1 MPIVFGERIKR
12 LLLVTRGRIQNMNIT
27 VIGSGKVGA
36 SAALNTCLRE
46 LGDVLLLDI
55 VKGLPQGE
63 ALDINH
69 QLSELGID
77 CEVTG
82 SNEYEDLKQSEI
94 IVLVAGV
101 GRKPGMTRMDLLT
114 TNANIIKDIATKISA
129 LASGAIVIVV
139 TNPVDPM
146 TYLALKILKEDK
158 KRVMGMGNLLDL
170 SRFKS
175 SIHETTGFSRSSISA
190 MVIGEHGENMLPLPR
205 FSSISGIPLTAFLSP
220 EIISNTLNSTRKIA
234 AEVISLKGATIHA
247 PGNAIAEMVESIVRD
262 KRNIVPVSSLL
273 EGEYGASN
281 VCIGVPVVLGVNGI
295 ERIVELKLDSSEREI
310 FDRGVESVKAA
321 VTELH
326 I

>member
-1 MPIVFGERIKR
+1 
-12 LLLVTRGRIQNMNIT
+12 MNIT
-27 VIGSGKVGA
+27 VVGSGKVGA
-36 SAALNTCLRE
+36 SAALNACLRR

-69 QLSELGID
+69 QLSEIGID
-77 CEVTG
+77 CRVRG
-82 SNEYEDLKQSEI
+82 SNEYEDLKGSDI

-114 TNANIIKDIATKISA
+114 TNANTIKDTATKIRS
-129 LASGAIVIVV
+129 LAGQAIVIVV

-146 TYLALKILKEDK
+146 TYLTLKLLGTEKN
-158 KRVMGMGNLLDL
+158 RVMGMGNMLDL

-175 SIHETTGFSRSSISA
+175 SIHEATGFSRGSISA
-190 MVIGEHGENMLPLPR
+190 MVIGEHGENMLPLPK
-205 FSSISGIPLTAFLSP
+205 FSSISGISLTTFLSP
-220 EIISNTLNSTRKIA
+220 EQIMNTLESTRKIA

-247 PGNAIAEMVESIVRD
+247 PGNAIAAMIEPIVRD
-262 KRNIVPVSSLL
+262 RKSLIPVSALL

-281 VCIGVPVVLGVNGI
+281 VCLGVPAVLGVNGI
-295 ERIVELKLDSSEREI
+295 EKIVELKLDSSEREI
-310 FDRGVESVKAA
+310 FDRGVASVKSAI
-321 VTELH
+321 TELQ

>member
-1 MPIVFGERIKR
+1 
-12 LLLVTRGRIQNMNIT
+12 MNIT

-36 SAALNTCLRE
+36 SAALNACLRK

-77 CEVTG
+77 CRVRG
-82 SNEYEDLKQSEI
+82 SNEYADMRGSDI

-114 TNANIIKDIATKISA
+114 TNANIIKDIANKIRS
-129 LASGAIVIVV
+129 LASRAFVIVV

-146 TYLALKILKEDK
+146 TYLTLKLLGGDK
-158 KRVMGMGNLLDL
+158 MRIMGMGNMLDL

-175 SIHETTGFSRSSISA
+175 FIHDVTGYSRGSISA

-205 FSSISGIPLTAFLSP
+205 FSSISGIPLTTFLSP
-220 EIISNTLNSTRKIA
+220 EQIKTTLESTRKIA

-247 PGNAIAEMVESIVRD
+247 PGNAIASMIEPIVRD
-262 KRNIVPVSSLL
+262 RKSLTPVSTLL

-281 VCIGVPVVLGVNGI
+281 VCLGVPAVLGANGI
-295 ERIVELKLDSSEREI
+295 EKIVELKLDSSEREI
-310 FDRGVESVKAA
+310 FDRGVASVKTAIS
-321 VTELH
+321 E
-326 I
+326 IDM

>member
-1 MPIVFGERIKR
+1 
-12 LLLVTRGRIQNMNIT
+12 MNIT

-36 SAALNTCLRE
+36 SAALNACLRK

-77 CEVTG
+77 CRVRG
-82 SNEYEDLKQSEI
+82 SNEYADMRGSDI

-114 TNANIIKDIATKISA
+114 TNANIIKDITNKIRS
-129 LASGAIVIVV
+129 LASRAFVIVV

-146 TYLALKILKEDK
+146 TYLTLKLLGGDK
-158 KRVMGMGNLLDL
+158 MRIMGMGNMLDL

-175 SIHETTGFSRSSISA
+175 FIHDVTGYSRGSISA

-205 FSSISGIPLTAFLSP
+205 FSSISGIPLTTFLSP
-220 EIISNTLNSTRKIA
+220 EQIKTTLESTRKIA

-247 PGNAIAEMVESIVRD
+247 PGNAIASMIESIVRD
-262 KRNIVPVSSLL
+262 RKSLTPVSTLL

-281 VCIGVPVVLGVNGI
+281 VCLGVPAVLGANGI
-295 ERIVELKLDSSEREI
+295 EKIVELKLDSLEREI
-310 FDRGVESVKAA
+310 FDRGVASVKTAIS
-321 VTELH
+321 ELDM
-326 I
+326 

>member
-1 MPIVFGERIKR
+1 
-12 LLLVTRGRIQNMNIT
+12 MNIT
-27 VIGSGKVGA
+27 VIVSGRVGA
-36 SAALNTCLRE
+36 SAALNACLRN
-46 LGDVLLLDI
+46 LGDVLLFDI

-77 CEVTG
+77 CRVRG
-82 SNEYEDLKQSEI
+82 SNEYDDMRGSDI

-114 TNANIIKDIATKISA
+114 TNANIIKDIASMIRSLTNRA
-129 LASGAIVIVV
+129 FVIVV

-146 TYLALKILKEDK
+146 TYLTLKLLGGDK
-158 KRVMGMGNLLDL
+158 KRIMGMGNMLDL

-175 SIHETTGFSRSSISA
+175 FIHDVTGFSRRSISA

-205 FSSISGIPLTAFLSP
+205 FSSISGVPLTTFLSS
-220 EIISNTLNSTRKIA
+220 EQIKTTLESTRKIA

-247 PGNAIAEMVESIVRD
+247 PGNAIASMLESIVRD
-262 KRNIVPVSSLL
+262 SKSLMPVSALL

-281 VCIGVPVVLGVNGI
+281 VCLGVPAVLGSNGI
-295 ERIVELKLDSSEREI
+295 EKIIELQLDSSEREI
-310 FDRGVESVKAA
+310 FDRGVASVKTAIS
-321 VTELH
+321 ELGM
-326 I
+326 

>member
-1 MPIVFGERIKR
+1 
-12 LLLVTRGRIQNMNIT
+12 MNIT

-36 SAALNTCLRE
+36 SAALNACLRK

-77 CEVTG
+77 CRVRG
-82 SNEYEDLKQSEI
+82 SNEYADMRGSDI

-114 TNANIIKDIATKISA
+114 TNANIIKDIANKIQS
-129 LASGAIVIVV
+129 LASRAFVIVV

-146 TYLALKILKEDK
+146 TYLTLKLLGGDK
-158 KRVMGMGNLLDL
+158 MRIMGMGNMLDL

-175 SIHETTGFSRSSISA
+175 FIHDVTGYSRGSISA

-205 FSSISGIPLTAFLSP
+205 FSSISGIPLTTFLSP
-220 EIISNTLNSTRKIA
+220 EQIKTTLESTRKIA
-234 AEVISLKGATIHA
+234 AEVISLKGGTIHA
-247 PGNAIAEMVESIVRD
+247 PGNAIASMIESIVRD
-262 KRNIVPVSSLL
+262 MKSLTPVSTLL

-281 VCIGVPVVLGVNGI
+281 VCLGVPAVLGANGI
-295 ERIVELKLDSSEREI
+295 EKIVELKLDSLEREI
-310 FDRGVESVKAA
+310 FDRGVASVKTAIS
-321 VTELH
+321 ELDM
-326 I
+326 

>member
-1 MPIVFGERIKR
+1 
-12 LLLVTRGRIQNMNIT
+12 MNIT
-27 VIGSGKVGA
+27 IIGSGKVGA

-77 CEVTG
+77 CEVRG
-82 SNEYEDLKQSEI
+82 SNDYDDMKDSEI

-114 TNANIIKDIATKISA
+114 TNANIIKDIATKIRM
-129 LASGAIVIVV
+129 LASQAIVIVV

-146 TYLALKILKEDK
+146 TYLTLKLLRTDK
-158 KRVMGMGNLLDL
+158 MKVMGMGNMLDL

-175 SIHETTGFSRSSISA
+175 FIHEITGYSRGSISA

-205 FSSISGIPLTAFLSP
+205 FSSISGIPLTTILSP
-220 EIISNTLNSTRKIA
+220 KELENTLDSTRKIA

-247 PGNAIAEMVESIVRD
+247 PGNAIAVMIESIVRD
-262 KRNIVPVSSLL
+262 KKSLIPVSALL
-273 EGEYGASN
+273 EGEYGVSN
-281 VCIGVPVVLGVNGI
+281 VCIGVPAVLGVNGI
-295 ERIVELKLDSSEREI
+295 ESIVELKLDNSESEM
-310 FDRGVESVKAA
+310 FDRGVKSVKAA
-321 VTELH
+321 IAELN

>member
-1 MPIVFGERIKR
+1 MD
-12 LLLVTRGRIQNMNIT
+12 IT

-36 SAALNTCLRE
+36 SAALNACLRK

-77 CEVTG
+77 CRVRG
-82 SNEYEDLKQSEI
+82 SNEYADMRGSDI

-114 TNANIIKDIATKISA
+114 TNANIIKDIANKIRS
-129 LASGAIVIVV
+129 LASRAFVIVV

-146 TYLALKILKEDK
+146 TYLTLKLLGGDK
-158 KRVMGMGNLLDL
+158 MRIMGMGNMLDL

-175 SIHETTGFSRSSISA
+175 FIHDVTGYSRGSISA

-205 FSSISGIPLTAFLSP
+205 FSSISGIPLTTFLSP
-220 EIISNTLNSTRKIA
+220 EQIKTILESTRKIA

-247 PGNAIAEMVESIVRD
+247 PGNAIASMIESIVRD
-262 KRNIVPVSSLL
+262 RKSLTPVSTLL
-273 EGEYGASN
+273 EREYGASN
-281 VCIGVPVVLGVNGI
+281 VCLGVPAVLGANGI
-295 ERIVELKLDSSEREI
+295 EKIVELKLDSSEREI
-310 FDRGVESVKAA
+310 FDRGVASVKTAIS
-321 VTELH
+321 ELDM
-326 I
+326 

>member
-1 MPIVFGERIKR
+1 
-12 LLLVTRGRIQNMNIT
+12 
-27 VIGSGKVGA
+27 VGA
-36 SAALNTCLRE
+36 SAALNACLRK

-77 CEVTG
+77 CRVRG
-82 SNEYEDLKQSEI
+82 SNEYEDLKGSDI

-114 TNANIIKDIATKISA
+114 TNANIIKDIATKIRS
-129 LASGAIVIVV
+129 LASQAIVIVV

-146 TYLALKILKEDK
+146 TYLTLKLLGTGKN
-158 KRVMGMGNLLDL
+158 RVMGMGNMLDL

-175 SIHETTGFSRSSISA
+175 FIRDTTGFSRGSISA

-205 FSSISGIPLTAFLSP
+205 FSSISGIPLTTFLSP
-220 EIISNTLNSTRKIA
+220 EQIMNTLESTKKIA

-247 PGNAIAEMVESIVRD
+247 PGNAIAAMLESIVRD
-262 KRNIVPVSSLL
+262 RKSIVPVSALL
-273 EGEYGASN
+273 EGEYGTSD
-281 VCIGVPVVLGVNGI
+281 VCIGVPAVLGSNGI
-295 ERIVELKLDSSEREI
+295 EKIVELKLDNSETEI
-310 FDRGVESVKAA
+310 FDRGVTSVKSAIR
-321 VTELH
+321 ELH

>member
-1 MPIVFGERIKR
+1 
-12 LLLVTRGRIQNMNIT
+12 MNIT

-36 SAALNTCLRE
+36 SAALNACLRK

-77 CEVTG
+77 CRVRG
-82 SNEYEDLKQSEI
+82 SNEYADMRGSDI

-114 TNANIIKDIATKISA
+114 TNANIIKDITNKIRS
-129 LASGAIVIVV
+129 LASRAFVIVV

-146 TYLALKILKEDK
+146 TYLTLKLLGGDK
-158 KRVMGMGNLLDL
+158 MRIMGMGNMLDL

-175 SIHETTGFSRSSISA
+175 FIHDVTGYSRGSISA
-190 MVIGEHGENMLPLPR
+190 IVIGEHGENMLPLPR
-205 FSSISGIPLTAFLSP
+205 FSSISGIPLTTFLSP
-220 EIISNTLNSTRKIA
+220 EQIKTTLESTRKIA

-247 PGNAIAEMVESIVRD
+247 PGNAIASMIESIVRD
-262 KRNIVPVSSLL
+262 RKSLTPVSTLL

-281 VCIGVPVVLGVNGI
+281 VCLGVPAVLGANGI
-295 ERIVELKLDSSEREI
+295 EKIVELKLDSSEREI
-310 FDRGVESVKAA
+310 FDRGVASVKTAIS
-321 VTELH
+321 ELDM
-326 I
+326 

>member
-1 MPIVFGERIKR
+1 
-12 LLLVTRGRIQNMNIT
+12 MNIT

-36 SAALNTCLRE
+36 SAALNACLRK

-77 CEVTG
+77 CRVRG
-82 SNEYEDLKQSEI
+82 SNEYADMRGSDI

-114 TNANIIKDIATKISA
+114 TNANIIKDIANKIRS
-129 LASGAIVIVV
+129 LASRAFVIVV

-146 TYLALKILKEDK
+146 TYLTLKLLGGDK
-158 KRVMGMGNLLDL
+158 MRIMGMGNMLDL

-175 SIHETTGFSRSSISA
+175 FIHDVTGYSRGSISA

-205 FSSISGIPLTAFLSP
+205 FSSISGIPLTTFLSP
-220 EIISNTLNSTRKIA
+220 EQIKTTLESTRKIA

-247 PGNAIAEMVESIVRD
+247 PGNAIASMIESIVRD
-262 KRNIVPVSSLL
+262 RKSLTPVSTLL

-281 VCIGVPVVLGVNGI
+281 VCLGVPAVLGANGI
-295 ERIVELKLDSSEREI
+295 EKIVELKLDSLEREI
-310 FDRGVESVKAA
+310 FDRGVASVKTAIS
-321 VTELH
+321 ELDM
-326 I
+326 

>member
-1 MPIVFGERIKR
+1 
-12 LLLVTRGRIQNMNIT
+12 MNIT

-36 SAALNTCLRE
+36 SAALNACLRK

-77 CEVTG
+77 CRVRG
-82 SNEYEDLKQSEI
+82 SNEYADMRGSDI

-114 TNANIIKDIATKISA
+114 TNANIIKDIANKIRS
-129 LASGAIVIVV
+129 LASRAFVIVV

-146 TYLALKILKEDK
+146 TYLTLKLLGGDK
-158 KRVMGMGNLLDL
+158 MRIMGMGNMLDL

-175 SIHETTGFSRSSISA
+175 FIHDVTGYSRGSISA

-205 FSSISGIPLTAFLSP
+205 FSSISGIPLTTFLSP
-220 EIISNTLNSTRKIA
+220 EQIKTTLESTRKIA
-234 AEVISLKGATIHA
+234 AEVISLKGATIQA
-247 PGNAIAEMVESIVRD
+247 PGNAIASMIESIVRD
-262 KRNIVPVSSLL
+262 RKSLTPVSTLL

-281 VCIGVPVVLGVNGI
+281 VCLGVPAVLGANGI
-295 ERIVELKLDSSEREI
+295 EKIVELKLDSSEREI
-310 FDRGVESVKAA
+310 FDRGVASVKTAIS
-321 VTELH
+321 ELDM
-326 I
+326 

>member
-1 MPIVFGERIKR
+1 
-12 LLLVTRGRIQNMNIT
+12 MNIT

-36 SAALNTCLRE
+36 SAALNACLRK

-77 CEVTG
+77 CRVRG
-82 SNEYEDLKQSEI
+82 SNEYADMRGSDI

-114 TNANIIKDIATKISA
+114 TNANIIKDIANKIRS
-129 LASGAIVIVV
+129 LASRAFVIVV

-146 TYLALKILKEDK
+146 TYLTLNLLGGDK
-158 KRVMGMGNLLDL
+158 MRIMGMGNMLDL

-175 SIHETTGFSRSSISA
+175 FIHDVTGYSRGSISA

-205 FSSISGIPLTAFLSP
+205 FSSISGIPLTTFLSP
-220 EIISNTLNSTRKIA
+220 EQIKTTLESTRKIA

-247 PGNAIAEMVESIVRD
+247 PGNAIASMIESIVRD
-262 KRNIVPVSSLL
+262 RKSLTPVSTLL

-281 VCIGVPVVLGVNGI
+281 VCLGVPAVLGANGI
-295 ERIVELKLDSSEREI
+295 EKIVELKLDSSERER
-310 FDRGVESVKAA
+310 FDRGVASVKTAIS
-321 VTELH
+321 ELDM
-326 I
+326 

>member
-1 MPIVFGERIKR
+1 
-12 LLLVTRGRIQNMNIT
+12 MNIT

-36 SAALNTCLRE
+36 SAALNACLRK

-77 CEVTG
+77 CRVRG
-82 SNEYEDLKQSEI
+82 SNEYADMRGSDI

-114 TNANIIKDIATKISA
+114 TNANIIKDIANKIRS
-129 LASGAIVIVV
+129 LASRAFVIVV

-146 TYLALKILKEDK
+146 TYLTLNLLGGDK
-158 KRVMGMGNLLDL
+158 MRIMGMGNMLDL

-175 SIHETTGFSRSSISA
+175 FIHDVTGYSRGSISA

-205 FSSISGIPLTAFLSP
+205 FSSISGIPLTTFLSP
-220 EIISNTLNSTRKIA
+220 EQIKTTLESTRKIA

-247 PGNAIAEMVESIVRD
+247 PGNAIASMIESIVRD
-262 KRNIVPVSSLL
+262 RKSLTPVSTLL

-281 VCIGVPVVLGVNGI
+281 VCLGVPAVLGANGI
-295 ERIVELKLDSSEREI
+295 EKIVELKLDSSEREI
-310 FDRGVESVKAA
+310 FDRGVASVKTAIS
-321 VTELH
+321 ELDM
-326 I
+326 

>member
-1 MPIVFGERIKR
+1 
-12 LLLVTRGRIQNMNIT
+12 MNIT
-27 VIGSGKVGA
+27 IIGSGKVGA

-46 LGDVLLLDI
+46 LGNVLLLDI

-77 CEVTG
+77 CEVRG
-82 SNEYEDLKQSEI
+82 SNDYEDMKDSEI

-114 TNANIIKDIATKISA
+114 TNANIIKDIAAKIRM
-129 LASGAIVIVV
+129 LARQAIVIVV

-146 TYLALKILKEDK
+146 TYLTLKLLGTDK
-158 KRVMGMGNLLDL
+158 MKVMGMGNMLDL

-175 SIHETTGFSRSSISA
+175 FIHEITGYSRGSISA

-205 FSSISGIPLTAFLSP
+205 FSSISGIPLTTILSHK
-220 EIISNTLNSTRKIA
+220 EIENTLDSTRKIA

-247 PGNAIAEMVESIVRD
+247 PGNAIAVMIESIVRD
-262 KRNIVPVSSLL
+262 KKSLIPVSALL
-273 EGEYGASN
+273 EGEYGVSN
-281 VCIGVPVVLGVNGI
+281 VCLGVPAVLGVNGI
-295 ERIVELKLDSSEREI
+295 ESIVELKLDNSESEI
-310 FDRGVESVKAA
+310 FDRGVKSVKAA
-321 VTELH
+321 IAELN

>member
-1 MPIVFGERIKR
+1 
-12 LLLVTRGRIQNMNIT
+12 MNIT

-36 SAALNTCLRE
+36 SAALNACLRN

-77 CEVTG
+77 SRVRG
-82 SNEYEDLKQSEI
+82 SNEYDDMRGSEI

-114 TNANIIKDIATKISA
+114 TNASIIKDIAAKIRS
-129 LASGAIVIVV
+129 LASRAFVIVV

-146 TYLALKILKEDK
+146 TYLTLKLLGSDK
-158 KRVMGMGNLLDL
+158 KRIMGMGNMLDL

-175 SIHETTGFSRSSISA
+175 FIHDVTGFSRGSISS

-205 FSSISGIPLTAFLSP
+205 FSSISGVPLTTFLSS
-220 EIISNTLNSTRKIA
+220 EQIKTTLESTRKIA

-247 PGNAIAEMVESIVRD
+247 PGNAIASMLESIVRD
-262 KRNIVPVSSLL
+262 RKSLTPVSALL

-281 VCIGVPVVLGVNGI
+281 VCLGVPAVLGSGGI
-295 ERIVELKLDSSEREI
+295 EKIIELELDSSEREI
-310 FDRGVESVKAA
+310 FDRGVASVKTAIS
-321 VTELH
+321 ELGM
-326 I
+326 

>member
-1 MPIVFGERIKR
+1 
-12 LLLVTRGRIQNMNIT
+12 MNIT

-36 SAALNTCLRE
+36 SAALNACLRKS
-46 LGDVLLLDI
+46 GDVLLLDI

-77 CEVTG
+77 CRVRG
-82 SNEYEDLKQSEI
+82 SNEYADMRGSDI

-114 TNANIIKDIATKISA
+114 TNANIIKDITNKIRS
-129 LASGAIVIVV
+129 LASRAFVIVV

-146 TYLALKILKEDK
+146 TYLTLKLLGGDK
-158 KRVMGMGNLLDL
+158 MRIMGMGNMLDL

-175 SIHETTGFSRSSISA
+175 FIHDVTGYSRGSISA

-205 FSSISGIPLTAFLSP
+205 FSSISGIPLTTFLSP
-220 EIISNTLNSTRKIA
+220 EQIKTTLESTRKIA

-247 PGNAIAEMVESIVRD
+247 PGNAIASMIESIVRD
-262 KRNIVPVSSLL
+262 RKSLTPVSTLL

-281 VCIGVPVVLGVNGI
+281 VCLGVPAVLGANGI
-295 ERIVELKLDSSEREI
+295 EKIVELKLDSLERET
-310 FDRGVESVKAA
+310 FDRGVASVKTAIS
-321 VTELH
+321 ELDM
-326 I
+326 

>member
-1 MPIVFGERIKR
+1 
-12 LLLVTRGRIQNMNIT
+12 MNIT

-36 SAALNTCLRE
+36 SAALNACLRN

-77 CEVTG
+77 CRVRG
-82 SNEYEDLKQSEI
+82 SNEYDDMRGSDI
-94 IVLVAGV
+94 IILVAGV

-114 TNANIIKDIATKISA
+114 TNANIIKDIASKIRSLTSRA
-129 LASGAIVIVV
+129 FVIVV

-146 TYLALKILKEDK
+146 TYLTLKLLGGDK
-158 KRVMGMGNLLDL
+158 KRIMGMGNMLDL

-175 SIHETTGFSRSSISA
+175 FIHDVTGFSRRSISA

-205 FSSISGIPLTAFLSP
+205 FSSISGVPLTTFLSS
-220 EIISNTLNSTRKIA
+220 EQIKTTLESTRKIA

-247 PGNAIAEMVESIVRD
+247 PGNAIASMLESIVRD
-262 KRNIVPVSSLL
+262 SKSLMPVSALL

-281 VCIGVPVVLGVNGI
+281 VCLGVPAVLGSNGI
-295 ERIVELKLDSSEREI
+295 EKIIELQLDSSEREI
-310 FDRGVESVKAA
+310 FDRGVASVKTAIS
-321 VTELH
+321 ELGM
-326 I
+326 

>member
-1 MPIVFGERIKR
+1 
-12 LLLVTRGRIQNMNIT
+12 MNIT

-36 SAALNTCLRE
+36 SAALNACLRK

-77 CEVTG
+77 CRVRG
-82 SNEYEDLKQSEI
+82 SNEYADMRGSDI

-114 TNANIIKDIATKISA
+114 TNANIIKDIANKIRS
-129 LASGAIVIVV
+129 LASRAFVIVV

-146 TYLALKILKEDK
+146 TYLTLKLLGGDK
-158 KRVMGMGNLLDL
+158 MRIMGMGNMLDL

-175 SIHETTGFSRSSISA
+175 FIHDVTGYSRGSISA

-205 FSSISGIPLTAFLSP
+205 FSSISGIPLTTFLSP
-220 EIISNTLNSTRKIA
+220 EQIKTTLESTRKIA

-247 PGNAIAEMVESIVRD
+247 PGNAIASMIESIVRD
-262 KRNIVPVSSLL
+262 RKSLTPVSTLL

-281 VCIGVPVVLGVNGI
+281 VCLGVPAVLGANGI
-295 ERIVELKLDSSEREI
+295 EKIVELKLDSLEREI
-310 FDRGVESVKAA
+310 FDRGVASVKTAIS
-321 VTELH
+321 E
-326 I
+326 IDM

>member
-1 MPIVFGERIKR
+1 
-12 LLLVTRGRIQNMNIT
+12 MNIT

-36 SAALNTCLRE
+36 SAALNACLRN

-69 QLSELGID
+69 QLSELGLD
-77 CEVTG
+77 CRVRG
-82 SNEYEDLKQSEI
+82 SNEYDDMRGSEI

-114 TNANIIKDIATKISA
+114 TNASIIKDIAAKILSCPRRA
-129 LASGAIVIVV
+129 FVIVV

-146 TYLALKILKEDK
+146 TYLTLELLGGDK
-158 KRVMGMGNLLDL
+158 KRIMGMGNMLDL

-175 SIHETTGFSRSSISA
+175 FIHDVTGFSRGSISA

-205 FSSISGIPLTAFLSP
+205 FSSISGVPLTTFLSSDQ
-220 EIISNTLNSTRKIA
+220 IKTTLESTRKIA

-247 PGNAIAEMVESIVRD
+247 PGNAIASMLESIVRD
-262 KRNIVPVSSLL
+262 RKSLTPVSALL

-281 VCIGVPVVLGVNGI
+281 VCLGVPTVLGSSGI
-295 ERIVELKLDSSEREI
+295 EKIIELELDSSEREI
-310 FDRGVESVKAA
+310 FKRGVASVKTAIS
-321 VTELH
+321 ELGL
-326 I
+326 

>member
-1 MPIVFGERIKR
+1 
-12 LLLVTRGRIQNMNIT
+12 MNIT
-27 VIGSGKVGA
+27 VVGAGKVGA
-36 SAALNTCLRE
+36 SAALNSCLRK

-77 CEVTG
+77 CCVRG
-82 SNEYEDLKQSEI
+82 SNEYAEMKGSDI

-114 TNANIIKDIATKISA
+114 TNANIIKEIAIEIRS
-129 LASGAIVIVV
+129 LASRAIVIVV

-146 TYLALKILKEDK
+146 TYLTLKLLGTGKN
-158 KRVMGMGNLLDL
+158 RVMGMGNMLDL

-175 SIHETTGFSRSSISA
+175 FIHETTGFSRGSISA

-205 FSSISGIPLTAFLSP
+205 FSSASGIPLTTFLSP
-220 EIISNTLNSTRKIA
+220 EQILTTLESTRKIA

-247 PGNAIAEMVESIVRD
+247 PGNAIAAMIESIVRD
-262 KRNIVPVSSLL
+262 RKSLIPVSALL
-273 EGEYGASN
+273 DGEYGASD
-281 VCIGVPVVLGVNGI
+281 VCLGVPVILGANGI
-295 ERIVELKLDSSEREI
+295 EKIVELELDSLEKDM
-310 FDRGVESVKAA
+310 FDRGVRSVKTAIK
-321 VTELH
+321 ELH
-326 I
+326 V

>member
-1 MPIVFGERIKR
+1 
-12 LLLVTRGRIQNMNIT
+12 MNIT

-36 SAALNTCLRE
+36 SAALNACLRK

-77 CEVTG
+77 CRVRG
-82 SNEYEDLKQSEI
+82 SNEYADMRGSDI

-114 TNANIIKDIATKISA
+114 TNANIIKDIANKIRS
-129 LASGAIVIVV
+129 LASRAFVIVV

-146 TYLALKILKEDK
+146 TYLTLNLLGGDK
-158 KRVMGMGNLLDL
+158 MRIMGMGNMLDL

-175 SIHETTGFSRSSISA
+175 FIHDVTGYSRGSISA

-205 FSSISGIPLTAFLSP
+205 FSSISGIPLTTFLSP
-220 EIISNTLNSTRKIA
+220 EQIKTTLESTRKIA

-247 PGNAIAEMVESIVRD
+247 PGNAIASMIESIVRD
-262 KRNIVPVSSLL
+262 RKSVTPVSTLL
-273 EGEYGASN
+273 EGEYGTSN
-281 VCIGVPVVLGVNGI
+281 VCLGVPAVLGANGI
-295 ERIVELKLDSSEREI
+295 EKIVELKLDISEREI
-310 FDRGVESVKAA
+310 FDRGVASVKTAIS
-321 VTELH
+321 ELDM
-326 I
+326 

>member
-1 MPIVFGERIKR
+1 
-12 LLLVTRGRIQNMNIT
+12 MNIT

-36 SAALNTCLRE
+36 SAALNACLRK

-77 CEVTG
+77 CRVRG
-82 SNEYEDLKQSEI
+82 SNEYADMRGSDI

-114 TNANIIKDIATKISA
+114 TNANIIKDITNKIRS
-129 LASGAIVIVV
+129 LASRAFVIVV

-146 TYLALKILKEDK
+146 TYLTLKLLGGDK
-158 KRVMGMGNLLDL
+158 MRIMGMGNMLDL

-175 SIHETTGFSRSSISA
+175 FIHDVTGYSRGSISA

-205 FSSISGIPLTAFLSP
+205 FSSISGIPLTTFLSP
-220 EIISNTLNSTRKIA
+220 EQIKTTLESTRKIA

-247 PGNAIAEMVESIVRD
+247 PGNAIASMIESIVRD
-262 KRNIVPVSSLL
+262 RKSLTPVSTLL

-281 VCIGVPVVLGVNGI
+281 VCLGVPAVLGANGI
-295 ERIVELKLDSSEREI
+295 EKIVELKLDSLERET
-310 FDRGVESVKAA
+310 FDRGVASVKTAIS
-321 VTELH
+321 ELDM
-326 I
+326 